1 MDFTVRE
8 YGLQIDQP
16 PAIGNLSSLMV
27 IIQKNDNA
35 EGILEFDPKYVNI
48 TGTFIPLSLFFSC
61 FVIYYFFYDL
71 FYWRESSCAYKFT
84 GKLLAIIFMIWT
96 LMING
101 QY

>member
-48 TGTFIPLSLFFSC
+48 TGTFIPLALFFSC
-61 FVIYYFFYDL
+61 FVIYYFFMTFFIEEKVPVLINLQVNFWPL
-71 FYWRESSCAYKFT
+71 FSWY
-84 GKLLAIIFMIWT
+84 GH
-96 LMING
+96 
-101 QY
+101 

>member
-48 TGTFIPLSLFFSC
+48 TGTFMLLSFFLFC
-61 FVIYYFFYDL
+61 DLCIYYL
-71 FYWRESSCAYKFT
+71 F
-84 GKLLAIIFMIWT
+84 L
-96 LMING
+96 
-101 QY
+101 

>member
-1 MDFTVRE
+1 MSFHSVFSSMDFTVKE

-48 TGTFIPLSLFFSC
+48 TGTFMHSLFFSHIFLQC
-61 FVIYYFFYDL
+61 SFF
-71 FYWRESSCAYKFT
+71 F
-84 GKLLAIIFMIWT
+84 
-96 LMING
+96 
-101 QY
+101 

>member
-48 TGTFIPLSLFFSC
+48 TGTFIPRSFFFFFLKLFC
-61 FVIYYFFYDL
+61 DL
-71 FYWRESSCAYKFT
+71 LFILLPFLLKTKF
-84 GKLLAIIFMIWT
+84 LCL
-96 LMING
+96 
-101 QY
+101 

>member
-1 MDFTVRE
+1 MSFHFVFSSMDFTVKE

-48 TGTFIPLSLFFSC
+48 TGTFMHSLFCSHIC
-61 FVIYYFFYDL
+61 IFF
-71 FYWRESSCAYKFT
+71 F
-84 GKLLAIIFMIWT
+84 
-96 LMING
+96 
-101 QY
+101 

>member
-48 TGTFIPLSLFFSC
+48 TGTFIPRSFF
-61 FVIYYFFYDL
+61 FF
-71 FYWRESSCAYKFT
+71 F
-84 GKLLAIIFMIWT
+84 
-96 LMING
+96 
-101 QY
+101 